1 MCSGRGLHY
10 GPKVALGDEESQ
22 SDSRGKAIQCKGISC
37 ILKNGHLSGE
47 LDFVLNFV
55 ERTGRNECVENL
67 RNQCTAPEMLLR
79 TWKISTAT

>member
-47 LDFVLNFV
+47 LDFVLSFV
-55 ERTGRNECVENL
+55 RVYNAPTPA
-67 RNQCTAPEMLLR
+67 CTLHFAGGDLKCTPLP
-79 TWKISTAT
+79 STAYV